1 MEKAGP
7 KTGRRYPHRNP
18 SMPSEHSAPNRR
30 LLALAFAAL
39 GFCAV
44 ALASCSTVE
53 GMGEDLE
60 YVGENM
66 SEASR
71 DAQD

>member
-1 MEKAGP
+1 
-7 KTGRRYPHRNP
+7 
-18 SMPSEHSAPNRR
+18 MPSERSAPNRR

>member
-1 MEKAGP
+1 MSP
-7 KTGRRYPHRNP
+7 DR
-18 SMPSEHSAPNRR
+18 SAPKRS